1 MLGRGRGMRRIML
14 TLLVVALAASF
25 GCITADDKRQWQE
38 ALKDLRGD
46 NLEMKTMPSKK
57 PTTSSSD

>member
-1 MLGRGRGMRRIML
+1 MRRI
-14 TLLVVALAASF
+14 LLVVLFVALVASF

-46 NLEMKTMPSKK
+46 NMEMKTMGPRRDK
-57 PTTSSSD
+57 PTESKE